1 VSVEIPVSGGQSWS
15 YPDLHGDNI
24 IQCDGAGA
32 RVGGLAA
39 YDPFGQPIDPVTGD
53 IGTNVSD
60 DAVADN
66 APGQADK
73 GWAGSA
79 GKLYEHQGDIATI
92 EMGAR
97 QYVPALGR
105 FIETDP
111 VAGGNANDYDYPNDP
126 INSNDL
132 SGDTAIPMP
141 VPWVGT
147 GAAAGES
154 AGAITFG
161 GILISLFSVLS
172 LSGDSITIPQPRVDS
187 NTAKKHKNTAYI
199 VYTMRLASAK
209 VGISARSQMESVYKF
224 GISRVE
230 NEARPNSQRTAC
242 AIVMGGPCRVTVTKA
257 MGFFA
262 ARTVE
267 ASLFTEYATVMNKCP
282 PGARKCI

>member
-1 VSVEIPVSGGQSWS
+1 MSVAIPVSGGQSWS
-15 YPDLHGDNI
+15 YPNLHGDNI
-24 IQCDGAGA
+24 IRCDGAGA

-66 APGQADK
+66 APGLADK

-111 VAGGNANDYDYPNDP
+111 IAGGNSNDYNYPNDP

-132 SGDTAIPMP
+132 TGKWSWGDTWA
-141 VPWVGT
+141 VVGMVALAVVAVLT
-147 GAAAGES
+147 ATVVGSVGDIAVGAGEAALPLPKASS
-154 AGAITFG
+154 AGP
-161 GILISLFSVLS
+161 S
-172 LSGDSITIPQPRVDS
+172 
-187 NTAKKHKNTAYI
+187 
-199 VYTMRLASAK
+199 
-209 VGISARSQMESVYKF
+209 
-224 GISRVE
+224 
-230 NEARPNSQRTAC
+230 
-242 AIVMGGPCRVTVTKA
+242 
-257 MGFFA
+257 
-262 ARTVE
+262 
-267 ASLFTEYATVMNKCP
+267 
-282 PGARKCI
+282 